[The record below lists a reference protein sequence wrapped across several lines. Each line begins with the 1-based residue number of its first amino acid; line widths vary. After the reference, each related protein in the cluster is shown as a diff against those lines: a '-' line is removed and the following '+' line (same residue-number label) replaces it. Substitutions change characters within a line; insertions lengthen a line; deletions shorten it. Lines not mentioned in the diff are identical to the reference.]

1 MRYYSLN
8 MYYKKKYGEKVR
20 KISVDAGFTCPNRD
34 GKKGEG
40 GCIYCDVSSFV
51 HVPEGGIKNQVK
63 EQINKSQSKGVNKFS
78 VYFQSYSNTY
88 GDIGLIVDR
97 LNEALIDD
105 RIVEISIGTR
115 PDVVENDKLEVLKK
129 RFEKYNIVIELGLQS
144 KHNKTLELINRG
156 HTFEDFDDA
165 VDRIKAYGF
174 GVCAHIIL
182 GLPYEDEKMML
193 ETVKYVSDK
202 HLDFVK
208 FHHLHI
214 LKGTKLEQLYIK
226 GDFSLLSEDEYIYIL
241 GESIKILD
249 KDIVISRLVGDS
261 PKNITVAPDW
271 PESKLS
277 FLNRFNQYL
286 EYKNIW
292 QGCGG

>member
-97 LNEALIDD
+97 INEALIDD

-182 GLPYEDEKMML
+182 GLPYENEKMML

>member
-1 MRYYSLN
+1 
-8 MYYKKKYGEKVR
+8 
-20 KISVDAGFTCPNRD
+20 
-34 GKKGEG
+34 
-40 GCIYCDVSSFV
+40 V

>member
-182 GLPYEDEKMML
+182 GLPYENEKMML
-193 ETVKYVSDK
+193 ETVKYISDK

>member
-97 LNEALIDD
+97 INEALIDD

-115 PDVVENDKLEVLKK
+115 PDVIENNKLEVLKEK
-129 RFEKYNIVIELGLQS
+129 FGKYNIVIELGLQS

-182 GLPYEDEKMML
+182 GLPYENEKMML

-249 KDIVISRLVGDS
+249 KDTVISRLVGDS

>member
-1 MRYYSLN
+1 

-115 PDVVENDKLEVLKK
+115 PDVIENNKLEVLKEK
-129 RFEKYNIVIELGLQS
+129 FGKYNIVIELGLQS

-182 GLPYEDEKMML
+182 GLPYENEKMML

-249 KDIVISRLVGDS
+249 KDTVISRLVGDS

>member
-1 MRYYSLN
+1 

-182 GLPYEDEKMML
+182 GLPYENEKMML
-193 ETVKYVSDK
+193 ETVKYISDK

>member
-63 EQINKSQSKGVNKFS
+63 KQINKSQSKGVNKFS

-88 GDIGLIVDR
+88 GNIETIVER
-97 LNEALIDD
+97 INEALIDD

-115 PDVVENDKLEVLKK
+115 PDVIENNKLEVLKEK
-129 RFEKYNIVIELGLQS
+129 FGKYNIVIELGLQS

-165 VDRIKAYGF
+165 VDRIKTHGF

-182 GLPYEDEKMML
+182 GLPYENEKMML
-193 ETVKYVSDK
+193 ETVKYISDK
-202 HLDFVK
+202 YLDFVK